1 MFIQRGFDFWKDT
14 RSMSIDSQRPRR
26 FIGGVILLFLAGIP
40 LTAISVE
47 ALGIPGPV
55 AVATFLVYLLIQAAL
70 MSWLVGILFQQ
81 HEMRKF
87 KIGIGAMM
95 VLTTMI
101 ALPLGAA
108 SVYRQ
113 MSEPIPVPLAAEQD
127 ASTTPQTAARN
138 EFAGVMFAIIMYFAL
153 LPLLMVTEAI
163 LVWYLAYRTRQHAHA
178 LRK

>member
-1 MFIQRGFDFWKDT
+1 
-14 RSMSIDSQRPRR
+14 MSIDSQRPRR
-26 FIGGVILLFLAGIP
+26 FIGGVILLVMAGVP

-47 ALGIPGPV
+47 ALGIAWPM
-55 AVATFLVYLLIQAAL
+55 ALAIFLIYLLIQSLL

-95 VLTTMI
+95 ILTTMT

-113 MSEPIPVPLAAEQD
+113 LSAPVPVPVTAENAQN
-127 ASTTPQTAARN
+127 AETSAPQTAARDQ
-138 EFAGVMFAIIMYFAL
+138 FAGVMFAAIMYFAL
-153 LPLLMVTEAI
+153 LPLLMVNEAV
-163 LVWYLAYRTRQHAHA
+163 LVWCLA
-178 LRK
+178 LRKRNQSQDARPRQTGA